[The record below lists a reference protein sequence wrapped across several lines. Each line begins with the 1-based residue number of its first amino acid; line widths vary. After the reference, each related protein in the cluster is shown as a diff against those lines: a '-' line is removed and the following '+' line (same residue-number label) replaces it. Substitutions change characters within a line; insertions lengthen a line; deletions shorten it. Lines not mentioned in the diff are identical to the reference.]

1 MEDLRKFISEKI
13 QRPYF
18 EGTSSSKEFIAA
30 KKFTENYIDSGKLS
44 LELSDIPEHIEAI
57 RKEIQNLGNRL
68 MPNISIDGV
77 IDELKKGGVII
88 PYVPE
93 KIKKEKTIDFLPT
106 TYIALQK
113 PKQVEI
119 DEERQYILEANL
131 LLEDV
136 EKKNIFK
143 NEKELDD
150 LYQKAIESDQGALE
164 NEEYYYAFSEAGLI
178 KNGDDEVKKDL
189 THLAQLREK
198 FNANEVEP
206 SEGLRKMVDAKKI
219 ATITERS
226 FAIAIS
232 EFHWLGEN
240 VTATPAPEFSDVMY
254 GIDDVL
260 EIKKEGEESTSI
272 GLGIDVTFRGLESEQ
287 FKQKFFKL
295 LQFIRNGHRTKLKYF
310 TNSNNERMREF
321 SIPKIVLYFN
331 VDDVKDFADI
341 LRYRNIPEMRK
352 KIEDDPQKFN
362 VMRQIVSACRKLA
375 VFAEESQNSI
385 FRRYIAVINAFKEL
399 SWENSEIQQI
409 LESEQHDETSKRM
422 DVLIEEFKLQES
434 V

>member
-44 LELSDIPEHIEAI
+44 LELSDLPEHIEVI

-164 NEEYYYAFSEAGLI
+164 NEEYYYAFSKAGLI
-178 KNGDDEVKKDL
+178 TNGDAEVKEDL
-189 THLAQLREK
+189 AKLASLREK
-198 FNANEVEP
+198 FNTN
-206 SEGLRKMVDAKKI
+206 KI
-219 ATITERS
+219 
-226 FAIAIS
+226 AIAIS

-409 LESEQHDETSKRM
+409 LESEQHDETSKRI

-434 V
+434 VQ